1 MDIAGTEQVPL
12 GPLSPTAKTLVP
24 QEKAKA
30 RFDWIEALTR
40 EHRGLLVVCRQG
52 SGMTTAGA
60 QLGEHTMPHRSTI
73 IKTGHGPG
81 TAIAVLMVGLMA
93 VGFVFLVLGSSL
105 YFSEQPSDQRAQ
117 SSPPARSIQ
126 AVDGRAA
133 N

>member
-1 MDIAGTEQVPL
+1 
-12 GPLSPTAKTLVP
+12 
-24 QEKAKA
+24 
-30 RFDWIEALTR
+30 
-40 EHRGLLVVCRQG
+40 
-52 SGMTTAGA
+52 
-60 QLGEHTMPHRSTI
+60 MPHRSTI

-105 YFSEQPSDQRAQ
+105 FSEPPSDQRAL

-126 AVDGRAA
+126 AADGRAA

>member
-1 MDIAGTEQVPL
+1 
-12 GPLSPTAKTLVP
+12 
-24 QEKAKA
+24 
-30 RFDWIEALTR
+30 
-40 EHRGLLVVCRQG
+40 
-52 SGMTTAGA
+52 
-60 QLGEHTMPHRSTI
+60 MPHRSTI

-105 YFSEQPSDQRAQ
+105 YFSEPPSDQRAL

-126 AVDGRAA
+126 AADGRAA